1 MPAVL
6 TALQVKL
13 TADPTVKGGP
23 GTDAVITA
31 VDTL

>member
-1 MPAVL
+1 MSEAL

-23 GTDAVITA
+23 GTDGVITA
-31 VDTL
+31 TALL